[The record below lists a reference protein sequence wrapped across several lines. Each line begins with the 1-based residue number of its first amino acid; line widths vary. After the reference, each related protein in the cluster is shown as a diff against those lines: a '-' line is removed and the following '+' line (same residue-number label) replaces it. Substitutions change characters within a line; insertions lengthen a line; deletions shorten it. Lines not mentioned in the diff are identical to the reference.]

1 MQQCAAPQA
10 ECRAPHKRVAEPC
23 RAVPCRARDLILGR
37 RIFQTHRKA
46 ALSTLQWPRWPH
58 SLGWPAVN
66 LASIK
71 SCHGIIGFWTRLIVC
86 VCVCVC
92 GGVCVCMWC
101 VGVACVLLRV
111 CLVCCALCVCGAVCV
126 WCCVCV
132 VLCVCVP
139 YEVFFVD
146 VWVCPSIR

>member
-86 VCVCVC
+86 VCVAVPGVWHAHCVAAHGQVAGHGL
-92 GGVCVCMWC
+92 GG
-101 VGVACVLLRV
+101 GLLA
-111 CLVCCALCVCGAVCV
+111 LVTVQCHRAVRLAKERQRGP
-126 WCCVCV
+126 WGGGYTYEQTRDV
-132 VLCVCVP
+132 V
-139 YEVFFVD
+139 YHT
-146 VWVCPSIR
+146 